1 MKLEDDSTGKMEAEE
16 SNKHVLITKE
26 QLKEQNKIS
35 YRITLKSTMVCK
47 SPQGNRSRRRITSLE
62 VKFLV
67 CWREH
72 LEEKSISI

>member
-47 SPQGNRSRRRITSLE
+47 SPQEIRRRRRITSL
-62 VKFLV
+62 K
-67 CWREH
+67 
-72 LEEKSISI
+72 